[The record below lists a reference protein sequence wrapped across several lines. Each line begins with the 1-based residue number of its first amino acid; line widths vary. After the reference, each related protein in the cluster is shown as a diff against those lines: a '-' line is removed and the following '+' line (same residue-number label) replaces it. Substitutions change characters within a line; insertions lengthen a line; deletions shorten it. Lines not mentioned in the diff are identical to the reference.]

1 MNCKSI
7 LLLSGLALASV
18 QLGAQSSG
26 QNFTNS
32 PYSNFGLGEVL
43 NTNFAQAG
51 FQGQTF
57 SGAYSYSF
65 QNPATLGGLRY
76 TTFDV
81 GMNGRT
87 GTIQSNGQ
95 TRTFNGGGLSYMSLA
110 FKTMRKNI
118 PTYTDSAGVR
128 KRKGARMFS
137 WNSYLA
143 LYPSTTVG
151 YNYTVQN
158 DVPFK
163 TSEAHT
169 GKGGV
174 NAAEYGTSIGLGK
187 HVTLGYSAAFL
198 FGQISDRSLF
208 NVPDSADF
216 YIVDDEK
223 SVVIRG
229 LRQQAGVMF
238 LFGKDSSFHRI
249 GASYRWYGATSATNQ
264 RLTQVFG
271 IGNNSFTRPDTVIN
285 IVGDKKTI
293 SMPSGFGLGYSY
305 TWRQKIAV
313 GFDVYQEN
321 WSNYSAFFQQ
331 NRKFTTRRDYGV
343 SFTLNPMDEK
353 PRKAKKMPVPVRL
366 GYRYSQTQNVFNN
379 AGVEYQISEN
389 NVYAGFAI
397 PVVRRYYDN
406 TVLRSMIHFRF
417 DYTTRGTLNGG
428 LAKEQY
434 LMATVSFNMGDIWF
448 QRRKFD

>member
-7 LLLSGLALASV
+7 LLLTGLGLASV

-26 QNFTNS
+26 QNFTIS

-43 NTNFAQAG
+43 NSNLAQAG
-51 FQGQTF
+51 FQGQTY

-65 QNPATLGGLRY
+65 HNPATLGGLRY

-81 GMNGRT
+81 GFNGRT
-87 GTIQSNGQ
+87 GVIESNGQ
-95 TRTFNGGGLSYMSLA
+95 QRTFNGGGLSYMSLA
-110 FKTMRKNI
+110 FKTMRKNF

-128 KRKGARMFS
+128 KRKGSLLFS
-137 WNSYLA
+137 WNSYLS

-151 YNYTVQN
+151 YNYTVSN
-158 DVPFK
+158 TVPYN
-163 TSEAHT
+163 TQEAHT

-174 NAAEYGTSIGLGK
+174 NAAEYGTSMGLGK
-187 HVTLGYSAAFL
+187 HIFLGYSAAYM
-198 FGQISDRSLF
+198 FGQISDRSVF
-208 NVPDSADF
+208 NVPDSTDF

-238 LFGKDSSFHRI
+238 LLGKDSSFHRI

-271 IGNNSFTRPDTVIN
+271 IGTTSFTAPDTIIN
-285 IVGDKKTI
+285 IVGQQKKI
-293 SMPSGFGLGYSY
+293 SMPSGFGLGYTY
-305 TWRQKIAV
+305 TWRQKIAI
-313 GFDVYQEN
+313 GADVYQEN
-321 WSNYSAFFQQ
+321 WGNYSAFFQQ
-331 NRKFTTRRDYGV
+331 DRKFATRRDYGL
-343 SFTLNPMDEK
+343 SLTLNPMDEK
-353 PRKAKKMPVPVRL
+353 PRKAKKMPVPVKL

-379 AGVEYQISEN
+379 AGVEYQINEN
-389 NVYAGFAI
+389 TVYAGFGI

-406 TVLRSMIHFRF
+406 TVLRSIINFRF

-434 LMATVSFNMGDIWF
+434 LMATVSINMGDIWF